1 MNRRLERVQVAALRV
16 ALMSTAITAVAFAII
31 AIAVVVY
38 VTQNLTSQIDN
49 RLTASLGRIQSTGV
63 VAVPQF
69 QDFRDPGGP
78 RFGPP
83 LLVWAFAG
91 DGTLLATNDTSAVLP
106 GAARGLTGASTVSV
120 GGTDVRVNG
129 ASVGGAVVV
138 VGQSLDAVSEA
149 RSTVI
154 GAELIVGGVLLVV
167 VFFGALAIG
176 RRVGAPIEL
185 ARQRQLEFTA
195 DASHELR
202 TPLSV
207 IEAQTSLAL
216 AQDRDPGW
224 YRAAFQR
231 IADESRRI
239 RRLVEDLLWLARVDT
254 SSGQPGA
261 EAVDVGVLAGQAAE
275 RFATVAEARGLSLQ
289 VTAPEQALGV
299 MGSPDWLD
307 RLLGVLLDNAC
318 KYAPPGGRVEVAVS
332 GDGGRV
338 RLAVEDSGPGIPRT
352 ERPRIFDRFHR
363 TSDRVSGAG
372 LGLAIADAVVRRT
385 HGRWEVGTSALGGAS
400 MVVSWPRAL
409 SGAAEA
415 PRAVPAADP
424 R

>member
-1 MNRRLERVQVAALRV
+1 VNRRLERVQVAALRV
-16 ALMSTAITAVAFAII
+16 AIVSTAITAAAFAIV
-31 AIAVVVY
+31 AFVVVMY

-49 RLTASLGRIQSTGV
+49 RLVAALNRIARTGSLS
-63 VAVPQF
+63 QF
-69 QDFRDPGGP
+69 QDFHDVNGP

-83 LLVWAFAG
+83 LLVWAFSG

-106 GAARGLTGASTVSV
+106 GIARSTTRASTVRV
-120 GGTDVRVNG
+120 GGTDVRVAG
-129 ASVGGAVVV
+129 ATVGSAVVV
-138 VGQSLDAVSEA
+138 VGQGMDAVSEA

-154 GAELIVGGVLLVV
+154 GAEAIVGGVLLVV
-167 VFFGALAIG
+167 VFLGALAIG

-185 ARQRQLEFTA
+185 ARQRQLQFTA

-216 AQDRDPGW
+216 AQERDPAW

-231 IADESRRI
+231 ISAESRRI
-239 RRLVEDLLWLARVDT
+239 RLLVDDLLWLARVDT
-254 SSGQPGA
+254 SAGVPGA
-261 EAVDVGVLAGQAAE
+261 EPVEVGVLARQAVE
-275 RFATVAEARGLSLQ
+275 RFTAVAEAGGVSLAVFTPPEPQ
-289 VTAPEQALGV
+289 VVA
-299 MGSPDWLD
+299 GSPEWLD

-318 KYAPPGGRVEVAVS
+318 KYAPRGGRVAVTVS

-338 RLAVEDSGPGIPRT
+338 RLAVEDSGPGIAT
-352 ERPRIFDRFHR
+352 SERPRIFDRFHR
-363 TSDRVSGAG
+363 ATDRAGGAG

-385 HGRWEVGTSALGGAS
+385 QGRWEVGTSGLGGAS

-415 PRAVPAADP
+415 PRAAPAAGAP
-424 R
+424 

>member
-16 ALMSTAITAVAFAII
+16 ALISTAITAVAFAIV
-31 AIAVVVY
+31 AVVVVVY
-38 VTQNLTSQIDN
+38 VTQNLTSQVDN
-49 RLTASLGRIQSTGV
+49 RLAAALNRIESTGSLS
-63 VAVPQF
+63 QF
-69 QDFRDPGGP
+69 QDFHDINGP

-83 LLVWAFAG
+83 LLVWAFGG

-106 GAARGLTGASTVSV
+106 GVARASTRASTVSV
-120 GGTDVRVNG
+120 GGTDVRVSG
-129 ASVGGAVVV
+129 ATVGSAVVL
-138 VGQSLDAVSEA
+138 VGQSMDAVSEA

-154 GAELIVGGVLLVV
+154 GAEAIVGGVLLVV
-167 VFFGALAIG
+167 VFSGALAIG

-216 AQDRDPGW
+216 AQDRDPAW

-231 IADESRRI
+231 VGAESRRI
-239 RRLVEDLLWLARVDT
+239 RILVEDLLWLARVDT
-254 SSGQPGA
+254 SAGQPRA
-261 EAVDVGVLAGQAAE
+261 EPVEVGVLARQAVE
-275 RFATVAEARGLSLQ
+275 RFAAVAEARGVSLSVTTPEEPQ
-289 VTAPEQALGV
+289 VVA
-299 MGSPDWLD
+299 GSPEWLD

-318 KYAPPGGRVEVAVS
+318 KYAPAGGRVAVTVS

-338 RLAVEDSGPGIPRT
+338 RVAVEDSGPGIAGA

-363 TSDRVSGAG
+363 ATDRAGGAG

-385 HGRWEVGTSALGGAS
+385 HGRWEVGTSELGGAS
-400 MVVSWPRAL
+400 MVVSWSRAL
-409 SGAAEA
+409 SGTADV
-415 PRAVPAADP
+415 PRAVPAAGAE
-424 R
+424 